1 MSLLGAIKC
10 LIPQLGTCSIEN
22 VWRATVQYGAVLN
35 CPYCTLPE
43 GMNFTCKH
51 VFGLDAVVWVRD

>member
-1 MSLLGAIKC
+1 MATF
-10 LIPQLGTCSIEN
+10 IPQLGTCSIEN

-35 CPYCTLPE
+35 CLYCTVPE

-51 VFGLDAVVWVRD
+51 VFGVDIPALDYYSNNTLY

>member
-1 MSLLGAIKC
+1 MQI
-10 LIPQLGTCSIEN
+10 IPQLGTGSIEN

-51 VFGLDAVVWVRD
+51 VFGLDVVV